1 MTGSSTQFLF
11 DPQLYSGYTVRLD
24 SFEGPLDLLLHLIK
38 KNEVEICDIPIASIT
53 RQYLEYLELMKEMNL
68 EVAGEFLVMASTLLQ
83 IKSRM
88 LLPAPEEDEAGEVE
102 EEDPRAELIRRLM
115 EYQRYKDAAA
125 VLGAREL
132 LGRDIFSRSMPLPEE
147 LEQKES
153 EEPLEIEL
161 FDLVEAFRQVLSKVP
176 FEHFHD
182 VISETIS
189 VAERIGRIL
198 DILDTSDSVLFDD
211 LFIEEPLSRELLI
224 ATFLAL
230 LELCR
235 LKTVRVAQG
244 APFGPLLLM
253 RGTEQISSETDYVE
267 S

>member
-1 MTGSSTQFLF
+1 MTGLSSQYLF
-11 DPQLYSGYTVRLD
+11 DPLLYSGYTVRLD

-38 KNEVEICDIPIASIT
+38 KNEVEICDIPIAVIT
-53 RQYLEYLELMKEMNL
+53 RQYLEYLELMKELNL

-88 LLPAPEEDEAGEVE
+88 LLPATEEDETGEVE
-102 EEDPRAELIRRLM
+102 EDDPRAELIRRLM

-132 LGRDIFSRSMPLPEE
+132 LGRDIFSRSIPLPEE
-147 LEQKES
+147 LQQKES
-153 EEPLEIEL
+153 DEPLQVEL
-161 FDLVEAFRQVLSKVP
+161 FDLVEAFRQILSKVP

-198 DILDTSDSVLFDD
+198 DLLDSSDSVLFDD
-211 LFIEEPLSRELLI
+211 IFNEEPHSRELLI

-230 LELCR
+230 LELCK
-235 LKTVRVAQG
+235 LKSVKVAQS

-253 RGTEQISSETDYVE
+253 RGSEPLSSEIDHVE

>member
-1 MTGSSTQFLF
+1 MNSQPAQYLF
-11 DPQLYSGYTVRLD
+11 DPGQYSGYTVRVE

-38 KNEVEICDIPIASIT
+38 KNEVEICDIPIATIT
-53 RQYLEYLELMKEMNL
+53 RQYLEYIELMKELNL

-88 LLPAPEEDEAGEVE
+88 LLPAPTNEELDDPE
-102 EEDPRAELIRRLM
+102 EQDPRAELIRRLL

-132 LGRDIFSRSMPLPEE
+132 LGRDIFSRSSPLPEE
-147 LEQKES
+147 LEQKEADCPV
-153 EEPLEIEL
+153 ELEL
-161 FDLVEAFRQVLSKVP
+161 FDLVEAFRTLLANVP

-189 VAERIGRIL
+189 VASRIGHIL
-198 DILDTSDSVLFDD
+198 DLLDRSDSLLFTE
-211 LFIEEPLSRELLI
+211 LFTEEPLTREMII

-235 LKTVRVAQG
+235 LKTVTVAQG
-244 APFGPLLLM
+244 APFGSIVLM
-253 RGTEQISSETDYVE
+253 RGNEILSSETDHD
-267 S
+267 

>member
-1 MTGSSTQFLF
+1 MSGSSTQFLF

-53 RQYLEYLELMKEMNL
+53 RQYLEYLELMKELNL

-88 LLPAPEEDEAGEVE
+88 LLPVPDEEEAGEVE
-102 EEDPRAELIRRLM
+102 EQDPRAELIRRLM

-132 LGRDIFSRSMPLPEE
+132 LGRDIFSRSVPLPDE
-147 LEQKES
+147 LVQKEND
-153 EEPLEIEL
+153 EPLEIEL
-161 FDLVEAFRQVLSKVP
+161 FDLVEAFRQILSNVP
-176 FEHFHD
+176 FEHFHN

-189 VAERIGRIL
+189 VADRIGRIL
-198 DILDTSDSVLFDD
+198 DMLESSDSVLFDD
-211 LFIEEPLSRELLI
+211 IFSEEPLSRELMI

-230 LELCR
+230 LELCK
-235 LKTVRVAQG
+235 LKSVKVAQS

-253 RGTEQISSETDYVE
+253 RGGEQMLSEIDYVE
-267 S
+267 L

>member
-1 MTGSSTQFLF
+1 MPGSANQLLF
-11 DPQLYSGYTVRLD
+11 DPQQYSAYTVRVE

-38 KNEVEICDIPIASIT
+38 KNEVEICDIPIATIT
-53 RQYLEYLELMKEMNL
+53 RQYLEYLELMKELNL
-68 EVAGEFLVMASTLLQ
+68 EIAGEFLVMASTLLQ

-88 LLPAPEEDEAGEVE
+88 LLPATEEDEAGEVE
-102 EEDPRAELIRRLM
+102 ELDPRAELIKRLM

-132 LGRDIFSRSMPLPEE
+132 LGRDLFARSMPFPDE
-147 LEQKES
+147 LEEKEDDQ
-153 EEPLEIEL
+153 PLELAL

-198 DILDTSDSVLFDD
+198 DMIDQSGSVLFED
-211 LFIEEPLSRELLI
+211 LFADEPLSRELVI

-235 LKTVRVAQG
+235 LKSVRVAQG
-244 APFGPLLLM
+244 APFGSILLM
-253 RGTEQISSETDYVE
+253 RGTEQMSGEIDYVE
-267 S
+267 P

>member
-1 MTGSSTQFLF
+1 MSSSSTQLLF
-11 DPQLYSGYTVRLD
+11 DPQEYSGYTVKVD

-38 KNEVEICDIPIASIT
+38 KSEVEICDIPIASIT
-53 RQYLEYLELMKEMNL
+53 RQYLEYLELMKELNL
-68 EVAGEFLVMASTLLQ
+68 DVAGEFLVMASTLLQ

-88 LLPAPEEDEAGEVE
+88 LLPVPEQEQVGEDEEQ
-102 EEDPRAELIRRLM
+102 DPRAELIRRLQ

-132 LGRDIFSRSMPLPEE
+132 LGRDLFSRSIPLTEE
-147 LEQKES
+147 PEQKES
-153 EEPLEIEL
+153 DEPLEIEL
-161 FDLVEAFRQVLSKVP
+161 FELVEAFRQVLSKVP

-198 DILDTSDSVLFDD
+198 EMLDQSDSVLFDN
-211 LFIEEPLSRELLI
+211 LFSEEPLTRELVI

-235 LKTVRVAQG
+235 LKSVKVAQG
-244 APFGPLLLM
+244 APFGSILLI
-253 RGTEQISSETDYVE
+253 RGSEAMSSEIEYV
-267 S
+267 

>member
-1 MTGSSTQFLF
+1 MTGSPTQLLF
-11 DPQLYSGYTVRLD
+11 DPLQYSGYTVRVD
-24 SFEGPLDLLLHLIK
+24 TFEGPLDLLLHLIR
-38 KNEVEICDIPIASIT
+38 KNEMEICDIPIASIT
-53 RQYLEYLELMKEMNL
+53 RQYLEYLELMKELNL

-88 LLPAPEEDEAGEVE
+88 LLPSPEEDEAGEAE
-102 EEDPRAELIRRLM
+102 EQDPRAELIRRLL

-132 LGRDIFSRSMPLPEE
+132 LGRDLFSRSLPFPDE
-147 LEQKES
+147 LEEKGEDQ
-153 EEPLEIEL
+153 PLVLEL

-176 FEHFHD
+176 FERFHD

-198 DILDTSDSVLFDD
+198 DKIDQSGSVLFEE
-211 LFIEEPLSRELLI
+211 LFDEEPLTRELVI

-235 LKTVRVAQG
+235 LNSIKVAQSE
-244 APFGPLLLM
+244 PFAAILLI
-253 RGTEQISSETDYVE
+253 RGNESLSSEIEYVE

>member
-1 MTGSSTQFLF
+1 MSSQSTQFLF
-11 DPQLYSGYTVRLD
+11 DPQQYSGYTIRVD

-38 KNEVEICDIPIASIT
+38 KNEVEICDIPIAVIT
-53 RQYLEYLELMKEMNL
+53 RQYLEYIELMKELNL

-88 LLPAPEEDEAGEVE
+88 LLPMPEEEEVGEAE
-102 EEDPRAELIRRLM
+102 EQDPREELIRRLL

-132 LGRDIFSRSMPLPEE
+132 LGRDLFSRNMPMPEE
-147 LEQKES
+147 LEQKQS
-153 EEPLEIEL
+153 DEPLEIEL
-161 FDLVEAFRQVLSKVP
+161 FELVEAFRQVLSKVP

-189 VAERIGRIL
+189 VAARIGRIL
-198 DILDTSDSVLFDD
+198 DILEQTDSILFEQIFED
-211 LFIEEPLSRELLI
+211 EPLSRELVI

-235 LKTVRVAQG
+235 LKTVKVAQG
-244 APFGPLLLM
+244 TPFGSIVLI
-253 RGTEQISSETDYVE
+253 RGTEVMSGEIEYVE